1 MAPLNWHSSANRA
14 YPEAGF
20 QDTYVNKEA
29 TMWYTNYLVPN
40 EYSIVILHYETVLR
54 TTTNHSVFHFATN
67 HWGSAV
73 SAPLYSHWPFWSANT
88 RNWQVAPRHQVFLF
102 WMEATFR
109 ARWISSTGPTES
121 KSIAFSEK
129 VVICVKSSW
138 KKENGEMIQ
147 GLRRHDIWESVPSHP
162 QVCANSKIIWYFS
175 VSFPRGLYF
184 NCRDYFA
191 KWLRLKHLVTN
202 QIGSHRFDG
211 FVLPSSI
218 CSTRIVQLCICWSS
232 INQCHTFWA
241 RQSANPPPRIP
252 VEWLTWLALES
263 PCWLSRF

>member
-1 MAPLNWHSSANRA
+1 MKQYSEQQPTIQFYTLPL
-14 YPEAGF
+14 P
-20 QDTYVNKEA
+20 
-29 TMWYTNYLVPN
+29 
-40 EYSIVILHYETVLR
+40 
-54 TTTNHSVFHFATN
+54 
-67 HWGSAV
+67 WGSAGTQHL
-73 SAPLYSHWPFWSANT
+73 SILTGHFDLPILGIGRWRLGT
-88 RNWQVAPRHQVFLF
+88 R
-102 WMEATFR
+102 T
-109 ARWISSTGPTES
+109 STGPTES

-129 VVICVKSSW
+129 VVIWNMCQVLM
-138 KKENGEMIQ
+138 KKENGEQIQ
-147 GLRRHDIWESVPSHP
+147 GLRRHDIWESSHP

-241 RQSANPPPRIP
+241 IQSANPPPRIP